1 MFKINPKNNDMVITK
16 GDSAFIQVDVKTL
29 EGGLYEIQ
37 PDDVITMTVRKRANA
52 DKTFEEMAVGNI
64 ITIVPEDT
72 KSAAPG
78 SYIYDVQLVTGQGIV
93 QTIVPVSNFYIEEE
107 VTQ

>member
-1 MFKINPKNNDMVITK
+1 MFKINPKNNDMVITQ

-29 EGGLYEIQ
+29 EGGLYEIKE
-37 PDDVITMTVRKRANA
+37 DDVITMTVRKRANSL
-52 DKTFEEMAVGNI
+52 KTFEEVAVGNM